1 MDVTRW
7 LRGYAVPRPFV
18 VSAADGTGVRLDV
31 EAELR
36 ARGWGRAAS
45 PGETGLLVVCGNPG
59 PELARAIDR
68 VWRSMPAPR
77 TRAAGLDGGDAGP
90 GEPPD
95 LGGVGMADRGDD
107 RDGLRLDVLHVPL
120 GPVLPD
126 WPAGV
131 RLDVALQGDVVREA
145 EVAVVESAPPFWTD
159 GRAAR
164 RLDAVARL
172 LRVAGWGA
180 AADRAEVLRDAALRG
195 EDGLAAGF
203 AGFRRRVGRSR
214 TLRWMTRGVGVAD
227 GADVHGRLCGWLD
240 EIGAV
245 FGGADPGRVPPGS
258 VDALPGLVAGEE
270 LGRARLIVASVDVD
284 G

>member
-1 MDVTRW
+1 M
-7 LRGYAVPRPFV
+7 PRPFV
-18 VSAADGTGVRLDV
+18 VSAADGTGVRLGV

-36 ARGWGRAAS
+36 ARGWRRAAS

-59 PELARAIDR
+59 PELERAVDR

-77 TRAAGLDGGDAGP
+77 TWAAGLDGLDGVDAGP

-95 LGGVGMADRGDD
+95 LGDVGMADRGDD

-131 RLDVALQGDVVREA
+131 RLDVALQGDVVQDA
-145 EVAVVESAPPFWTD
+145 EVTVVESAPPFWGD
-159 GRAAR
+159 GRAPR

-180 AADRAEVLRDAALRG
+180 EAERAEVLRDAALRG

-214 TLRWMTRGVGVAD
+214 TLRWMTRGIGVAD
-227 GADVHGRLCGWLD
+227 GTDVHGRLGAWLA

-245 FGGADPGRVPPGS
+245 FDGADPGPAPPVPVG
-258 VDALPGLVAGEE
+258 VLPGLVAGEE